1 MHGLN
6 WENEAYKLKRS
17 IAGETLPTL
26 GSWMPSTLR
35 FRLWLLLCFL
45 LVANF
50 ERSFNFPIVLHRPQ
64 ISYRVKH
71 RRASDVQ
78 RGNFASSREP

>member
-50 ERSFNFPIVLHRPQ
+50 ERSFNFPIVLHCPQ
-64 ISYRVKH
+64 I
-71 RRASDVQ
+71 
-78 RGNFASSREP
+78 